1 MQVNRKTDGSIG
13 VILNNGTS
21 FNMRSTI
28 FSLQGPVSS
37 ADVSDRVSEISDGC
51 VCIDM
56 SWNLPEGD
64 YRIET
69 SFESC
74 ALNADNEV
82 FIPSV
87 MYRGNENGKGCFPR
101 LSISNKWSFLESRT
115 SIPACVQLND
125 GDCVFTAAV
134 LASDPVCSVSW
145 NGKSIIHT
153 IPGFEG
159 PYSYK
164 GKNTLKKSGEPG
176 YLHGS
181 AFRKTFVIG
190 SLKSGDSFEA
200 YRLFMEDF
208 GDARKTCHDTKDSP
222 RPLRYC
228 WNDIEALLLTHLL
241 SLVKKADNTDDEY
254 YLMMGIENGDKQ
266 NVYDYTAASFLVK
279 SLEGAL
285 VLALSDSEKVKRRA
299 SDIVSEVLDR
309 RERILASEFGI
320 IDRSDL
326 YGKLAQGIAK
336 FFFRA
341 EQAPGI
347 FQDCYDIRHDIWG
360 GYLGIGENSKYN
372 RLVNAR
378 CNGEAMIAYLGLSD
392 LIPDLKEKIIN
403 LVTRVSDFYVRNQ
416 LPDGNLGR
424 WWSPEGEPVNTLGT
438 NGAYILS
445 LLICLNRKYPD
456 RKYEEAIL
464 RAADYYASVALKG
477 DFFGDTLDADTCDKE
492 SGEALLSAM
501 MDLWDAGYRR
511 PEYLQAARRAALFV
525 STWIFQDNLRFGKDT
540 PMGALGFAS
549 QGMTSAS
556 IANEH
561 LDFYGFLISYD
572 FLRLYRAS
580 GDNLFKTQA
589 LNMLNACRQFICSPT
604 EDLGS
609 KRYGWQPEQFNQ
621 TDWDYFDV
629 PGRTGF
635 FSIDI
640 AWVTVLSLGA
650 FHKLKKE
657 FPECVSQ

>member
-1 MQVNRKTDGSIG
+1 MQVIRKTDGSLS
-13 VILNNGTS
+13 VVLNNGTC
-21 FNMRSTI
+21 FRMRSTVL
-28 FSLQGPVSS
+28 SPQGPVSPG
-37 ADVSDRVSEISDGC
+37 DVSDRVSEISDGC
-51 VCIDM
+51 VCFDRTW
-56 SWNLPEGD
+56 SLPEGD

-69 SFESC
+69 CFESC
-74 ALNADNEV
+74 TLKADNEV

-87 MYRGNENGKGCFPR
+87 MYRGNEKGKGCFPR
-101 LSISNKWSFLESRT
+101 LSISGKWCFLESRT

-125 GDCVFTAAV
+125 GACVFTAAV
-134 LASDPVCSVSW
+134 LASDPACSVSW
-145 NGKSIIHT
+145 EENTITHT

-159 PYSYK
+159 PYSYR
-164 GKNTLKKSGEPG
+164 GKNTLLETGKPG
-176 YLHGS
+176 YIHGS
-181 AFRKTFVIG
+181 VFRKAFVIG
-190 SLKSGDSFEA
+190 SVKTGDSLES
-200 YRLFMEDF
+200 YSLFMQEF
-208 GDARKTCHDTKDSP
+208 GEAGKTCQDIKDTP
-222 RPLRYC
+222 QTLRHG

-241 SLVKKADNTDDEY
+241 SLVRKAGNTDDEY
-254 YLMMGIENGDKQ
+254 YLMMGMENGDKQ
-266 NVYDYTAASFLVK
+266 HVYDFTAASFLVK

-285 VLALSDSEKVKRRA
+285 VLALSDSEKAKSRA
-299 SDIVSEVLDR
+299 SVEVSEVLGR
-309 RERILASEFGI
+309 QERILASELGI
-320 IDRSDL
+320 THGADL
-326 YGKLAQGIAK
+326 YGKVAQGIAR

-392 LIPDLKEKIIN
+392 LLPDLKEKILG

-424 WWSPEGEPVNTLGT
+424 WWSPEGEPVNALGT
-438 NGAYILS
+438 NGAYMLS
-445 LLICLNRKYPD
+445 LLICLNRKCPD
-456 RKYEEAIL
+456 RKYEDAIL
-464 RAADYYASVALKG
+464 RAADYYASVALSG

-501 MDLWDAGYRR
+501 MDLWDAGYRK
-511 PEYLQAARRAALFV
+511 PEYLKAARRAALFV
-525 STWIFQDNLRFGKDT
+525 STWIFQDNLLFGKDT

-572 FLRLYRAS
+572 FLRLHRAS
-580 GDNLFKTQA
+580 GDNLFRTQA
-589 LNMLNACRQFICSPT
+589 LSMLNACRQFICSPT

-629 PGRTGF
+629 PGRKGF